1 MARNGFVL
9 NNKFF
14 SVNHFACC
22 IWKLVTPQLSASPL
36 GRNKRSNHENLM
48 YALLFSLVIVL
59 SCKEKSSTTKP
70 TNDFPELSQSW
81 MNPLRKKLILSIFI
95 VRVVTNNIP
104 LRDIETLSPCKA
116 MEKCSYLVL
125 SPTDA
130 HYFVAGTWS
139 VNVSSDTIVELR
151 DTVGGI
157 HYKLKVVELKND
169 LLRVLKLK

>member
-1 MARNGFVL
+1 M
-9 NNKFF
+9 K
-14 SVNHFACC
+14 
-22 IWKLVTPQLSASPL
+22 
-36 GRNKRSNHENLM
+36 NLM

-81 MNPLRKKLILSIFI
+81 MNSFEEETDSI
-95 VRVVTNNIP
+95 NIYRP
-104 LRDIETLSPCKA
+104 SSYKQYPASRYRDAFTLQSDG
-116 MEKCSYLVL
+116 KCSYLVL

-169 LLRVLKLK
+169 LLRVLKLKKSLLRPNQALKLTKWA